1 VKFLGSDCDL
11 MLELRQMIFSSCQ
24 GNCVPRPELEEIYS
38 DCKTDGLTTVKL
50 AHIVSCPH
58 CLDAVNSM
66 LGLPLLA
73 ERYHSNASEPK
84 EPPTDGAGGGVSGGG
99 SNEIPKQF
107 ARRLRETHEH
117 KPQELRIAVNGFLV
131 STVKVSSELSELD
144 LNLTPDEPIE
154 FIEISSEQGLQLLF
168 FSVNPASRQD
178 EQWAWIELS
187 EGRSI
192 EACYQDDNGPTLHI
206 VYKDPAPA
214 EAFST
219 GEINVLSSPLAIV
232 PAVNELSEPSVGT
245 PGTIARICSG
255 VVRFFRSL
263 RTTAGRRVVE
273 ETSTQSS
280 AETLAGAFVEE
291 APFLSSFS
299 QPPNRKRLWGP
310 LVVLLCAVVVAG
322 FLVFKASLSSVL
334 TASALLEKASVAENN
349 SLGTGDTIK
358 HRFINLEER
367 RSAQGAVVSR
377 RRIEIWSNHS
387 KSENTQRL
395 YDDSNRLIAAV
406 RQKADGS
413 RTVYH
418 HGSKPR
424 VQTSVASPE
433 NLFLNIEDIWQLEP
447 SPVTFRKLSETDAG
461 VVEEGPTTYVLSF
474 ENGRAIGDSHLLKA
488 TLTLNKS
495 DLHSIEQTLLVQLGN
510 EIREY
515 RFVEA
520 GFELLPLRAV
530 APGAF
535 EVEPELTGGA
545 GELGRPEDWAL
556 RDLTASRVPPP
567 PSTSAPPSASA
578 ELEVDVAYLL
588 NHVKADLNEQVTLTR
603 SEGGSLRVEGV
614 VDSEQRKDEFL
625 RALAPVINNPA
636 VRIDIRTI
644 AEALERRRTKA
655 GTITVQE
662 AEKTADTVAADQ
674 DLRSYF
680 EKHNPGGPV
689 DETVR
694 NYSSRMVNRAYQTL
708 FHAIEMKRLM
718 NRFASVDM
726 RTVAPDAR
734 AKWLDML
741 HQHAA
746 AFENQNAALRQEIQ
760 PIFSPATTFHGAEEP
775 PIENDAELA
784 RAVER
789 LHRLALANN
798 DAIRSAFTISS
809 QSSAA
814 AIKST
819 AFWQSI
825 LRVEHLAK
833 RIAQYQAA
841 SG

>member
-1 VKFLGSDCDL
+1 
-11 MLELRQMIFSSCQ
+11 
-24 GNCVPRPELEEIYS
+24 
-38 DCKTDGLTTVKL
+38 
-50 AHIVSCPH
+50 
-58 CLDAVNSM
+58 
-66 LGLPLLA
+66 
-73 ERYHSNASEPK
+73 
-84 EPPTDGAGGGVSGGG
+84 
-99 SNEIPKQF
+99 
-107 ARRLRETHEH
+107 
-117 KPQELRIAVNGFLV
+117 LV
-131 STVKVSSELSELD
+131 
-144 LNLTPDEPIE
+144 
-154 FIEISSEQGLQLLF
+154 
-168 FSVNPASRQD
+168 A
-178 EQWAWIELS
+178 
-187 EGRSI
+187 
-192 EACYQDDNGPTLHI
+192 
-206 VYKDPAPA
+206 
-214 EAFST
+214 
-219 GEINVLSSPLAIV
+219 
-232 PAVNELSEPSVGT
+232 
-245 PGTIARICSG
+245 
-255 VVRFFRSL
+255 
-263 RTTAGRRVVE
+263 
-273 ETSTQSS
+273 
-280 AETLAGAFVEE
+280 
-291 APFLSSFS
+291 
-299 QPPNRKRLWGP
+299 
-310 LVVLLCAVVVAG
+310 LLCAVVIAG
-322 FLVFKASLSSVL
+322 FLIFKASLSNTL
-334 TASALLEKASVAENN
+334 TASALLKKASVAEDN

-367 RSAQGAVVSR
+367 RSAQGAVVAR
-377 RRIEIWSNHS
+377 HRIEIWSNHS
-387 KSENTQRL
+387 KRESAKRL

-406 RQKADGS
+406 WQKADGS

-418 HGSKPR
+418 HGSKLQA
-424 VQTSVASPE
+424 QTSASSPE
-433 NLFLNIEDIWQLEP
+433 NLFLNVEDIWQLEP
-447 SPVTFRKLSETDAG
+447 SPVTFGKLSAETDAG